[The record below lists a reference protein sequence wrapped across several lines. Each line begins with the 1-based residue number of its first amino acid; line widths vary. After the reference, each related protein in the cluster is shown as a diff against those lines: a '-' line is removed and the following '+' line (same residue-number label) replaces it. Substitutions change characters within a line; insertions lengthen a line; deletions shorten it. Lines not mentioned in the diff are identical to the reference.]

1 MINFIK
7 KLFSKK
13 EEDCSFRSQD
23 IVVEKRLLESKYI
36 GAMQFDREHTVPV
49 PFNLLHDLA
58 INHVRSRVI
67 DYYFECVKL
76 LSSTAIKD
84 RKNGLALL
92 NQINKTIYI
101 CFRLLIPFRYK
112 MTDVVIEK
120 IGDEFYIEGNH
131 ICTIKFSE
139 IDRNP
144 VISHYEPIM

>member
-1 MINFIK
+1 MIDFIK
-7 KLFSKK
+7 KLFNKK

-23 IVVEKRLLESKYI
+23 IFVEKRLLESKYI
-36 GAMQFDREHTVPV
+36 GIMQFDREHTAIV
-49 PFNLLHDLA
+49 PFNLLSDSA

-84 RKNGLALL
+84 RKDGLALL

-131 ICTIKFSE
+131 ICTIKFSK
-139 IDRNP
+139 IDPNP